1 MSEVARDPTFRSI
14 QYLRG
19 LAAFAV
25 VLFHAFQWTNA
36 AGLTSTDFPTGAAGV
51 DVFFVISGFVM
62 WVTTDRDPPKP
73 LEFLRRRAV
82 RILPPY
88 WLFTL
93 LAAALATSFPL
104 LFQDV
109 RFSVGNLILSM
120 LLIPHLDPIGDA
132 FPLLKPGWTL
142 WYEAA
147 FYIIF
152 AVGLL
157 FARARGRMIY
167 LIIALVTVT
176 TLGMLSPWASVL
188 LANPLMLEFLGGVFL
203 AAVWRRGWLG
213 SRRRGA
219 SLVVVAFAAFVVL
232 QTIDYRDYDWRP
244 LFWGVPAMIL
254 VTGAVDFEAS
264 RGLWNIAPLKLLG
277 DASFSI
283 YLCHPLVIEALAR
296 LGPLDKAWVFIP
308 EAVVVSI
315 VVGLMVRQVF
325 EKPTLRW
332 LNGVGRSMPGFEGH

>member
-1 MSEVARDPTFRSI
+1 
-14 QYLRG
+14 
-19 LAAFAV
+19 
-25 VLFHAFQWTNA
+25 
-36 AGLTSTDFPTGAAGV
+36 
-51 DVFFVISGFVM
+51 
-62 WVTTDRDPPKP
+62 
-73 LEFLRRRAV
+73 
-82 RILPPY
+82 
-88 WLFTL
+88 
-93 LAAALATSFPL
+93 
-104 LFQDV
+104 
-109 RFSVGNLILSM
+109 
-120 LLIPHLDPIGDA
+120 
-132 FPLLKPGWTL
+132 
-142 WYEAA
+142 
-147 FYIIF
+147 
-152 AVGLL
+152 
-157 FARARGRMIY
+157 
-167 LIIALVTVT
+167 VTVT

-219 SLVVVAFAAFVVL
+219 SLVVVAFACFVVL

-264 RGLWNIAPLKLLG
+264 RGLWNIALLKLLG

-308 EAVVVSI
+308 EAAIASVAT
-315 VVGLMVRQVF
+315 GLIVRQVF

-332 LNGVGRSMPGFEGH
+332 LNGVGRGMPGFEGR